1 MNKKELSLK
10 KNIFYNL
17 SSTMMSII
25 TLFILTPF
33 IINNLG
39 SEEYGVYIILGSII
53 GFLGLIEFGLGSATI
68 YYLSIYLK
76 KNDYLNLNKVFSA
89 TFYFYLFISI
99 FIFIFIILGSDSII
113 NVMNIN
119 VINNVNTFNL
129 IFYSAVSFF
138 ITFVSSAFISVP
150 QVKMR
155 FDLFFYIQIIQNVF
169 RLVFNI
175 LSIYLGFGLEGLI
188 FSNIIV
194 SVIYLITSIV
204 FSRVVLPELKIVKF
218 DYNSLKKI
226 FSYGIYSFLS
236 STIGLFWKYSDTLL
250 ISYFLGPLY
259 VAFFSIPQQIM
270 LKLLG
275 LINSVGNVLFPKFS
289 SISSAEERNKLY
301 LDSTYLMLNISV
313 LIFVPLSIIFSDFLS
328 LWISKEF
335 SEKTY
340 LLAIIIASSSII
352 RGAFIPYQALFQ
364 GIGKPKYLLNIT
376 ILSTLTIIIG
386 DLILIPLYGING
398 AAYAL
403 MIAPI
408 WGVVTIF
415 WIFKNILF
423 IKNVLKE
430 VVILF
435 LPFFVGLFDLFL
447 IFKFKSLFEF
457 SELNWLYFL
466 INSFFIFFIVLT
478 SLIIL
483 GILTHKIALFKKIYK
498 RT

>member
-1 MNKKELSLK
+1 MSKKELSLN
-10 KNIFYNL
+10 KNIVYNL
-17 SSTMMSII
+17 SSTLMSII

-39 SEEYGVYIILGSII
+39 SEEYGIYIILGSII
-53 GFLGLIEFGLGSATI
+53 GFLGLMEFGLGSATI

-76 KNDYLNLNKVFSA
+76 KDDYLNLNKIFSA

-99 FIFIFIILGSDSII
+99 FVFILIILCSDSII
-113 NVMNIN
+113 NIMNIN
-119 VINNVNTFNL
+119 VIKNVNTFNL
-129 IFYSAVSFF
+129 IFYSAISFL
-138 ITFVSSAFISVP
+138 ITFISSSFISVP

-169 RLVFNI
+169 RLIFNI

-194 SVIYLITSIV
+194 SIIYLIISIII
-204 FSRVVLPELKIVKF
+204 SRKVLPELKIVKF
-218 DYNSLKKI
+218 DYNSLRKI

-236 STIGLFWKYSDTLL
+236 SIIGLFWKYSDTLL

-259 VAFFSIPQQIM
+259 VAFFSVPQQIM

-289 SISSAEERNKLY
+289 SISSVDERNNLY
-301 LDSTYLMLNISV
+301 LDSTYIMLNVSV
-313 LIFVPLSIIFSDFLS
+313 LIFVPLSIIFGDFLS
-328 LWISKEF
+328 LWISKDF

-340 LLAIIIASSSII
+340 LIGIIIASSSII

-376 ILSTLTIIIG
+376 ILSTLTVIIG
-386 DLILIPLYGING
+386 DLILIPKYGING

-403 MIAPI
+403 LIAPV

-415 WIFKNILF
+415 WIFKNILLL
-423 IKNVLKE
+423 KNALSE
-430 VVILF
+430 IVILF
-435 LPFFVGLFDLFL
+435 LPFFVGVLDLFL
-447 IFKFKSLFEF
+447 IYKFKYFFKFN
-457 SELNWLYFL
+457 ELNWLYFL
-466 INSFFIFFIVLT
+466 ISSFFIFFIVLI
-478 SLIIL
+478 SLVVL
-483 GILTHKIALFKKIYK
+483 GILTNKITLFKKIYK

>member
-1 MNKKELSLK
+1 MSKKELSLN

-17 SSTMMSII
+17 SSTLMSII

-53 GFLGLIEFGLGSATI
+53 GFLGLMEFGLGSATI

-76 KNDYLNLNKVFSA
+76 KDDYLNLNKIFSA

-99 FIFIFIILGSDSII
+99 FVFILIILGSDSII
-113 NVMNIN
+113 NIMNIN
-119 VINNVNTFNL
+119 VLKNVNTFNL
-129 IFYSAVSFF
+129 IFYSAISFF
-138 ITFVSSAFISVP
+138 ITFISSAFISVP

-169 RLVFNI
+169 RLIFNI

-204 FSRVVLPELKIVKF
+204 ISRVVLPELKIVKF

-236 STIGLFWKYSDTLL
+236 SIIGLFWKYSDTLL

-259 VAFFSIPQQIM
+259 VAFYSVPQQIM

-289 SISSAEERNKLY
+289 SISSTEERNKLY
-301 LDSTYLMLNISV
+301 LDSTYIMLNVSV
-313 LIFVPLSIIFSDFLS
+313 LIFVQLIIIFGDFLS
-328 LWISKEF
+328 LWISKDF

-340 LLAIIIASSSII
+340 FIAIIIASGSII
-352 RGAFIPYQALFQ
+352 RGSFIPYQALFQ

-376 ILSTLTIIIG
+376 ILSTLTVIIG
-386 DLILIPLYGING
+386 DLILIPKYGING

-403 MIAPI
+403 LLAPI
-408 WGVVTIF
+408 WGIITIY
-415 WIFKNILF
+415 WIFRNILL
-423 IKNVLKE
+423 ITNALKE
-430 VVILF
+430 LIMLF
-435 LPFFVGLFDLFL
+435 LPFFVGLLDLFI
-447 IFKFKSLFEF
+447 IFKFKNLFEY
-457 SELNWLYFL
+457 SELTWFYFILNSLTIFL
-466 INSFFIFFIVLT
+466 IVLI
-478 SLIIL
+478 SLILLSIITKKTIL
-483 GILTHKIALFKKIYK
+483 LKKIYK
-498 RT
+498 RI